1 MGPLGIMQL
10 LDRGK
15 KMEKTIKGIPISDML
30 IIHDTF
36 AGIISIL
43 IVIGIIAVVITLYYT
58 VSSKM
63 DEADKMKKNYIK
75 MKSKN
80 IEKPGYSMDEY
91 YSDEEIENAIET
103 QRILGKKH

>member
-1 MGPLGIMQL
+1 
-10 LDRGK
+10 
-15 KMEKTIKGIPISDML
+15 
-30 IIHDTF
+30 
-36 AGIISIL
+36 
-43 IVIGIIAVVITLYYT
+43 
-58 VSSKM
+58 
-63 DEADKMKKNYIK
+63 MKKNYIK

>member
-30 IIHDTF
+30 DTTP
-36 AGIISIL
+36 GIISIL